1 MTVNDFRLIRMLKMC
16 LYCIFRHFV
25 DIEYRIYNR
34 FVKKDFV
41 TRLFITSGNI
51 SLINILVIINKIGNF
66 DKYNDILVINSGKGR
81 QDFDDIQMKIAQ
93 LHKFKKII
101 VTHKVNPGVELI
113 FNQPY
118 KVDELY
124 MINHKVHFKKVL
136 PLFKNIPIPI
146 TLIDEG
152 PGSLINYSSDKI
164 ANLKC
169 FKTHTYLG
177 KIDFLDFGNSERIK
191 FEKVDLNEFKKI
203 ASGLSKKYP
212 IETNNAMTD
221 KPILYCG
228 NYWEVSGLDKETFTK
243 EQNKLLNDLLDAG
256 YKIMYKPHPR
266 DTEFYGLENNPNV
279 EFVTSKLPVELY
291 NLDVLAVVS
300 MSSTCVLS
308 IPHYWEIP
316 CFSDII
322 KQAVDYNPK
331 DVMKIN
337 LIRYIVSQYSPNYK
351 MLLDLDVK
359 NTSREELKIRI
370 KNIYDIFMKD
380 KPMLS
385 KNENVK
391 VYVRGMNEF

>member
-1 MTVNDFRLIRMLKMC
+1 M
-16 LYCIFRHFV
+16 
-25 DIEYRIYNR
+25 
-34 FVKKDFV
+34 
-41 TRLFITSGNI
+41 
-51 SLINILVIINKIGNF
+51 
-66 DKYNDILVINSGKGR
+66 
-81 QDFDDIQMKIAQ
+81 
-93 LHKFKKII
+93 
-101 VTHKVNPGVELI
+101 
-113 FNQPY
+113 
-118 KVDELY
+118 
-124 MINHKVHFKKVL
+124 
-136 PLFKNIPIPI
+136 
-146 TLIDEG
+146 
-152 PGSLINYSSDKI
+152 
-164 ANLKC
+164 
-169 FKTHTYLG
+169 
-177 KIDFLDFGNSERIK
+177 
-191 FEKVDLNEFKKI
+191 
-203 ASGLSKKYP
+203 
-212 IETNNAMTD
+212 
-221 KPILYCG
+221 
-228 NYWEVSGLDKETFTK
+228 
-243 EQNKLLNDLLDAG
+243 LNDLLDAG

-279 EFVTSKLPVELY
+279 EFVTSKLPIELY

-370 KNIYDIFMKD
+370 KNIYDNFMKD

-391 VYVRGMNEF
+391 AYVRGMHGFENR